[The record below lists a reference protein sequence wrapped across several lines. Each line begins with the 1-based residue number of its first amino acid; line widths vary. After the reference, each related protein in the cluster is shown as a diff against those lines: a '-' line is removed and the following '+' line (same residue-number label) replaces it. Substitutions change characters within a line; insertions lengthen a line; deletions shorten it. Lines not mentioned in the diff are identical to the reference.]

1 MSRSPSIE
9 TKNFKITLHSMN
21 RSRLLLDVTSEF
33 PWTCPSARLP
43 RERGNKRQIH
53 TLALSGARSDPE
65 LPPEFKVEISNGNTS
80 RIDSFA
86 ASTLEWFIRIRF
98 INYAGA
104 FSRENDS
111 KSEREM
117 EWGFSLVWNLFRLFH
132 RKRKKFAER
141 AEKFFFLHFLGHWF
155 QCGRNFK
162 TIERCEF

>member
-1 MSRSPSIE
+1 
-9 TKNFKITLHSMN
+9 MN

-53 TLALSGARSDPE
+53 TLALSGAPSE
-65 LPPEFKVEISNGNTS
+65 LKVEISNGNTS
-80 RIDSFA
+80 RIDSFT

-104 FSRENDS
+104 FFRENES

-117 EWGFSLVWNLFRLFH
+117 EWGFSLVWNFFRLFH

-141 AEKFFFLHFLGHWF
+141 AEKFFFPSFSWTLISMWEEF
-155 QCGRNFK
+155 QNHRALWILVEYQFQ
-162 TIERCEF
+162 IIRWILLPVQS